1 MLYQQL
7 RQLLDD
13 SVCRSKSTVDVAT
26 LDERVARADDV
37 PSYYSSSRMIQ
48 QHKERRRKARERKQ
62 NVLPKQLVEPKPL
75 M

>member
-13 SVCRSKSTVDVAT
+13 SVCRSKSIVDVAT
-26 LDERVARADDV
+26 LDERVARADAV
-37 PSYYSSSRMIQ
+37 PSYSSSRMIQ

>member
-26 LDERVARADDV
+26 LDERVASAV
-37 PSYYSSSRMIQ
+37 PSYSSSRMIQ
-48 QHKERRRKARERKQ
+48 QHKETRRKARERKQ

>member
-26 LDERVARADDV
+26 LDERVARADAV
-37 PSYYSSSRMIQ
+37 PSYSSSRMIQ
-48 QHKERRRKARERKQ
+48 QHKETKEGERTKTKCT
-62 NVLPKQLVEPKPL
+62 PKTISRT
-75 M
+75 